1 MQTYVSI
8 FAAAIVSMAAM
19 VEPAPAHDPSLY
31 PDWSG
36 QWGRGREGGVPRYDP
51 SKPLRRQEAPLKPEY
66 KARHEASMR
75 DIDAGGFG
83 TDNNYRCFPSTMPRT
98 MSGVSVLEFVISSS
112 MTHILFEQ
120 MTFSPRRI
128 YTDGRSFP
136 ANLEPTFV
144 GYSIGKWIDTDGD
157 GRYDTLEVETRNIR
171 GPKLW
176 DQTGMPMAD
185 DNEAVIT
192 ERLYLDKSNPN
203 ILRNEMTTTDNSL
216 TRPWSVL
223 KSYRRS
229 KDVVWVDFSCTEGNR
244 YVVIE
249 GQTYVLAGDGKL
261 MPTRKDQPP
270 PDLRYFN
277 QTRK

>member
-1 MQTYVSI
+1 MQIRVI
-8 FAAAIVSMAAM
+8 FATMLILTLAM
-19 VEPAPAHDPSLY
+19 VDRATAHDPSLY

-36 QWGRGREGGVPRYDP
+36 QWGRGPERGVPRYDP

-66 KARHEASMR
+66 QARHEAAMR

-83 TDNNYRCFPSTMPRT
+83 PDNNYRCFPSTMPRT
-98 MSGVSVLEFVISSS
+98 MSGVSIFEFVISSS
-112 MTHILFEQ
+112 VTHILFEQ

-136 ANLEPTFV
+136 TKQESSVV
-144 GYSIGKWIDTDGD
+144 GYSIGKWVDADGD

-176 DQTGMPMAD
+176 DQTGLPMAD

-192 ERLYLDKSNPN
+192 ERIYLDKNDPS

-229 KDVVWVDFSCTEGNR
+229 KDAVWIDFSCTEGNR

-249 GQTYVLAGDGKL
+249 KETYILWGDGKL
-261 MPTRKDQPP
+261 MPTRRDQPP
-270 PDLRYFN
+270 PDLRYFS
-277 QTRK
+277 QMRK

>member
-1 MQTYVSI
+1 MQIHISI
-8 FAAAIVSMAAM
+8 LAAVAVFVLVTI
-19 VEPAPAHDPSLY
+19 EPAVAHDPSLY

-36 QWGRGREGGVPRYDP
+36 QWGRGTERGVPRYDP
-51 SKPLRRQEAPLKPEY
+51 SKPLRKQEAPLKLEY
-66 KARHEASMR
+66 QARHDAALRE
-75 DIDAGGFG
+75 IDAGGFG
-83 TDNNYRCFPSTMPRT
+83 PDNNYRCFPSTMPRT
-98 MSGVSVLEFVISSS
+98 MSGVSIFEFVISSS
-112 MTHILFEQ
+112 VTHILFEQ
-120 MTFSPRRI
+120 MTFSSRRI

-136 ANLEPTFV
+136 TNQEPTFV
-144 GYSIGKWIDTDGD
+144 GYSIGNWLDADGD
-157 GRYDTLEVETRNIR
+157 GRYDTLAIETRNIR

-192 ERLYLDKSNPN
+192 ERIYLDKNDPN
-203 ILRNEMTTTDNSL
+203 ILHNEMTTIDNSL

-244 YVVIE
+244 YVAIE
-249 GQTYVLAGDGKL
+249 YETYVLAGDGKL

-277 QTRK
+277 LRR